1 MLDPVSWP
9 CNEFSPCAP
18 NPIIFS
24 CPLSLRPIPFPIF
37 RYTTSSFLII
47 SNPSFLPHSTFC
59 ALSCLLTYSVAANFF
74 HPDKRCCKVSFRSP
88 HSLKMST
95 STIPFSFFQPL
106 VSIICS
112 CTLKITA
119 VFFWSVL
126 HSSHPF
132 WYPDTISVHLCFSSN
147 LSHLCSFVPSLTM
160 FFSLFHC
167 YCFCYYYYYL
177 CYYCYH
183 CCWVCCIL
191 MKGRVQTVAL
201 GHNKADKVCF
211 QVKTLLSMW
220 AASNKVILLMF
231 LYIIILF

>member
-1 MLDPVSWP
+1 
-9 CNEFSPCAP
+9 
-18 NPIIFS
+18 
-24 CPLSLRPIPFPIF
+24 
-37 RYTTSSFLII
+37 
-47 SNPSFLPHSTFC
+47 
-59 ALSCLLTYSVAANFF
+59 
-74 HPDKRCCKVSFRSP
+74 
-88 HSLKMST
+88 MST

-167 YCFCYYYYYL
+167 YCFCCYYYYL

-201 GHNKADKVCF
+201 GHNMADKVCF

-220 AASNKVILLMF
+220 AASNKVIYLCFYTSLFYFNIIFICYYCCLL
-231 LYIIILF
+231 LLSLFFFANLNYFIGFKTLEYLQSYRHLFHNLVRQGNLTTKTT